1 MKHSSSPSRKR
12 GKRSKAFS
20 VVLAVKGNAR
30 TQVGQPRPARVLS
43 EKSVERQQS
52 KHKPTFAQQLSSDDG
67 L

>member
-1 MKHSSSPSRKR
+1 MKQGSHPARKR

-30 TQVGQPRPARVLS
+30 AQVGQPRPARVLS
-43 EKSVERQQS
+43 EKSVERQQT
-52 KHKPTFAQQLSSDDG
+52 KHKPTFAQQLSSDDS